1 MGLRSFWFDI
11 CGIFILPPKREELIR
26 RIMDRGEIDSDDL
39 RNRLKNTRKEML
51 VAGEFKYCLINEDL
65 DVAYSIFRFI
75 IEKEMGF

>member
-1 MGLRSFWFDI
+1 
-11 CGIFILPPKREELIR
+11 
-26 RIMDRGEIDSDDL
+26 MDRGEIDSDDI